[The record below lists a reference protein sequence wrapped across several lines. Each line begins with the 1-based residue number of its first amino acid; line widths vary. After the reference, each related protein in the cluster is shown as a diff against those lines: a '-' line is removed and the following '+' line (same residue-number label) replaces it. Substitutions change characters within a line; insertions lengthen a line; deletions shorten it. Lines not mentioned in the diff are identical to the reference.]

1 MEQQVQRWKRF
12 GKLLRRARTRAGYGL
27 REFAQKVDLSPTYI
41 SRVETGKIPPPTER
55 RIKVMARLLELP
67 ADDLYSAAGKV
78 DPDIEAYI
86 RRVKTL
92 PGFLRAAKK
101 AGLGASDFESRTRQ
115 LQRRMKS

>member
-1 MEQQVQRWKRF
+1 MEQHVQLWKRF
-12 GKLLRRARTRAGYGL
+12 GGLLRRSRVRAGFGL
-27 REFAQKVDLSPTYI
+27 REFALKVELSPTYI

-55 RIKVMARLLELP
+55 RIKVIARLLEVP

-86 RRVKTL
+86 RRIKTL

-101 AGLGASDFESRTRQ
+101 AGLSASDFESRTRQ